1 MSRYRKNIVNNRIV
15 KMLIISSLLFSILIL
30 RLVYIQIGEHEKLK
44 IQALKQRSQEISL
57 YPNRGI
63 IYDRNLIPLTNRE
76 TVPTAFFYKDSIL
89 EDDKLKKFI
98 IENSGFNERQLEKY
112 IQNKN
117 SIIEIPLNLE
127 VASPNKEKIFI
138 ANKTIRYGKDN
149 MLAHVIGY
157 INKAENR
164 GEAGIEKAYDEILR
178 DSDSYS
184 LYLEVDKAKKTILNG
199 EYEVSQNKN
208 TMDPKAVKLTI
219 DYHIQKIVENVL
231 DENKIKGAVIVAD
244 VESGDIRAMASRPN
258 FNPNEMD
265 EYLNREDMVLYNK
278 AIQVANPPGS
288 LFKTVVLL
296 AALEKD
302 ISYLDK
308 VFYCSGYEQI
318 NNVPIKCNNG
328 RGHGYIGL
336 KDAFS
341 KSCNCAFI
349 QLGQEIGGHSIIH
362 MAERLGMGEKI
373 NIGLTEEEEGN
384 LPRGEE
390 VKGPAI
396 GNISI
401 GQGSIELTPLQITN
415 MMMIIANKGIRK
427 DMTIVDGITTKDG
440 YMIKEFRRSND
451 ERIVPQYIADIVQDF
466 MIDVV
471 ENGTAKSMDLKHIGG
486 AGGKT
491 GSAQAVLNRKET
503 IHGWF
508 SGFYPTTKPKY
519 VITVFVEGNFSG
531 SSVAVPIFEE
541 IVKEIHKINR

>member
-1 MSRYRKNIVNNRIV
+1 M
-15 KMLIISSLLFSILIL
+15 
-30 RLVYIQIGEHEKLK
+30 
-44 IQALKQRSQEISL
+44 
-57 YPNRGI
+57 
-63 IYDRNLIPLTNRE
+63 
-76 TVPTAFFYKDSIL
+76 
-89 EDDKLKKFI
+89 
-98 IENSGFNERQLEKY
+98 
-112 IQNKN
+112 
-117 SIIEIPLNLE
+117 
-127 VASPNKEKIFI
+127 
-138 ANKTIRYGKDN
+138 
-149 MLAHVIGY
+149 
-157 INKAENR
+157 
-164 GEAGIEKAYDEILR
+164 
-178 DSDSYS
+178 
-184 LYLEVDKAKKTILNG
+184 
-199 EYEVSQNKN
+199 
-208 TMDPKAVKLTI
+208 
-219 DYHIQKIVENVL
+219 
-231 DENKIKGAVIVAD
+231 
-244 VESGDIRAMASRPN
+244 
-258 FNPNEMD
+258 
-265 EYLNREDMVLYNK
+265 
-278 AIQVANPPGS
+278 
-288 LFKTVVLL
+288 
-296 AALEKD
+296 
-302 ISYLDK
+302 
-308 VFYCSGYEQI
+308 FYCSGYEQI

-336 KDAFS
+336 KEAFS